1 MFSLVCL
8 SILPVIYLHYSV
20 ERRTIITIIQERE
33 INITKLQHAII
44 TNSLFEIISDLLF
57 LSKQNELF
65 MLESNQDARPLIQR
79 EYLIMVKSKLI
90 YDQIRFIDMSG
101 TEQVR
106 INFNNGKPAAVP
118 SALLQE
124 KQQRYY
130 FKQAIGLQRGEVYL
144 SLLDLN
150 MEHGKIETPAKP
162 MLRFATPCFDR
173 QGNKLGIVVI
183 NYLAENLLLRLKAI
197 GTNQL
202 SHSFLLDPNGYWL
215 LGPDENV
222 EWGFMYEDR
231 KDKTFGNMYPI
242 AWNALK
248 EQDSGQIE
256 TDNGLFTFARFHA
269 HNSMAHSF
277 FAQQKTATTFNDL
290 FKIVHDKGNR
300 DYYWILVS
308 FIPAKAFT
316 VATTHDLHRNLR
328 WAGSGL
334 LVLFG
339 VGLWFLAHSIIC
351 KRMFQEKM
359 AHMAQYDSLTGL
371 PNRALFFDRLQL
383 AMLQA
388 RRDKGKFGLLYI
400 DLNKFKLVN
409 DSMGHQIGDELLE
422 QVARILQQTVRKSDS
437 VARMGGDEFAI
448 VLNQIISADDLKEVG
463 KKITTALDAP
473 LPVSSGTVH
482 IGASVG
488 GAVFPDHA
496 DNAKDLIKAADES
509 MYTSKQTHEPVCIFH
524 NCDL

>member
-248 EQDSGQIE
+248 G
-256 TDNGLFTFARFHA
+256 
-269 HNSMAHSF
+269 
-277 FAQQKTATTFNDL
+277 
-290 FKIVHDKGNR
+290 
-300 DYYWILVS
+300 
-308 FIPAKAFT
+308 
-316 VATTHDLHRNLR
+316 
-328 WAGSGL
+328 
-334 LVLFG
+334 
-339 VGLWFLAHSIIC
+339 
-351 KRMFQEKM
+351 
-359 AHMAQYDSLTGL
+359 TG
-371 PNRALFFDRLQL
+371 
-383 AMLQA
+383 
-388 RRDKGKFGLLYI
+388 
-400 DLNKFKLVN
+400 
-409 DSMGHQIGDELLE
+409 
-422 QVARILQQTVRKSDS
+422 
-437 VARMGGDEFAI
+437 
-448 VLNQIISADDLKEVG
+448 
-463 KKITTALDAP
+463 
-473 LPVSSGTVH
+473 
-482 IGASVG
+482 
-488 GAVFPDHA
+488 
-496 DNAKDLIKAADES
+496 
-509 MYTSKQTHEPVCIFH
+509 
-524 NCDL
+524 